1 MQDFNEMKKDKAKR
15 ITGFF
20 GILVALILV
29 FSGVLTDISM
39 KDDNLIQSRNKSMA
53 QIQKQKKNSIDMI
66 VVGDS
71 LSYSAISPMQ
81 LWNSYGYSSFVCAQS
96 GQRIQETYSMLQTAF
111 ENQKPKLVIME
122 TNPMFRVRGKS
133 EEIQSSMLETCNR
146 YFPIFRYHDVWKPL
160 LFGKQYSEQGY
171 NGFLI
176 RTGKKAYGKGE
187 TYMERPLKT
196 EKIDAGIS
204 DYMDKIMALCEKNNA
219 RLVLVSVPSPR
230 NYNNG
235 RHNTL
240 QQYAKEKNLTY
251 LDFNKS
257 VKDIG
262 INWKQ
267 DCLDKGDHL
276 NISGAT
282 KVTAYLGDYLHNN
295 TDLKDHRGETAYK
308 KWNKKSKEYQ
318 RLVDSKI
325 FVIRQ

>member
-122 TNPMFRVRGKS
+122 TNPMFRVREKVRRFS
-133 EEIQSSMLETCNR
+133 LPC
-146 YFPIFRYHDVWKPL
+146 WKPAIAISRFSAITMCGS
-160 LFGKQYSEQGY
+160 LF
-171 NGFLI
+171 FL
-176 RTGKKAYGKGE
+176 E
-187 TYMERPLKT
+187 
-196 EKIDAGIS
+196 
-204 DYMDKIMALCEKNNA
+204 
-219 RLVLVSVPSPR
+219 
-230 NYNNG
+230 
-235 RHNTL
+235 
-240 QQYAKEKNLTY
+240 
-251 LDFNKS
+251 
-257 VKDIG
+257 
-262 INWKQ
+262 
-267 DCLDKGDHL
+267 
-276 NISGAT
+276 
-282 KVTAYLGDYLHNN
+282 NN
-295 TDLKDHRGETAYK
+295 TQSRDTMD
-308 KWNKKSKEYQ
+308 
-318 RLVDSKI
+318 
-325 FVIRQ
+325 F